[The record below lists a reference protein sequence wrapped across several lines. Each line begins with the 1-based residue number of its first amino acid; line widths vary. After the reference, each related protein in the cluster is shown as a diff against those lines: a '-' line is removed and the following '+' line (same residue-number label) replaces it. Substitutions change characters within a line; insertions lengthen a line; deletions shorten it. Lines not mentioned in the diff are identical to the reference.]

1 MIPRHSGR
9 PALVMPSQKAWSSI
23 CEEVDWKKK
32 PLSFRRKKKREVK
45 EDREGLQIQGSI
57 AI

>member
-1 MIPRHSGR
+1 
-9 PALVMPSQKAWSSI
+9 MPSQKAWSSI
-23 CEEVDWKKK
+23 CEEVDWKKN
-32 PLSFRRKKKREVK
+32 LCHSEEKKREVK